1 MINLGYFGAKMLYLV
16 SGRNCE
22 KINNFFRRKGV
33 LIGCN
38 THIFSDISR
47 GECFLIQI
55 GDNVTISNNVSLIT
69 HDSSVSK
76 YLPDKTDLFGKII
89 IGNNCFIGMNTT
101 ILPGVTITDNVIIA
115 AGSVVSR
122 SICESNVVYGGNPAK
137 CISTF
142 EQLARKNSKFALNI
156 KQIDNIKEII
166 NMPLIKR

>member
-33 LIGCN
+33 LIGSN

-101 ILPGVTITDNVIIA
+101 ILPGVSIADNVIVA
-115 AGSVVSR
+115 AGSVVTR

-137 CISTF
+137 RISTF
-142 EQLARKNSKFALNI
+142 EKLAQKNYNIALNI
-156 KQIDNIKEII
+156 KQVDNIKEIV